1 VNVWLKEARFNDT
14 RQTES
19 DLLSRKMYLK
29 PSFLPLNGDN
39 IIYVLRDERGKL
51 ITAGTREVCELLLQ
65 MFNNEGVNHGK
76 SEVGLLDEELVTSR
90 M

>member
-1 VNVWLKEARFNDT
+1 
-14 RQTES
+14 
-19 DLLSRKMYLK
+19 MYLK
-29 PSFLPLNGDN
+29 PSFVPLNGDD

-51 ITAGTREVCELLLQ
+51 ISAGTREVCELLLQ
-65 MFNNEGVNHGK
+65 MFNTEGANHGK